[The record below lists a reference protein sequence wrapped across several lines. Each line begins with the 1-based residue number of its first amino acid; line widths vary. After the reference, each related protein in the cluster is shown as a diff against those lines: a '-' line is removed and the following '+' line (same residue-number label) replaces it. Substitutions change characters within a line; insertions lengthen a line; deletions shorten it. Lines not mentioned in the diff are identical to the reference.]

1 MCIAGH
7 NYPGDGGTPSDPP
20 GPGSPR
26 LIEFMNENY
35 PGKTYQ
41 DLAADFT
48 AENWNPDQWL
58 ELFQRAGAKYVV
70 LTTKHHDGFQLW
82 PSNYSD
88 PPNWNA
94 GNNGPYRDIVGKMQQ

>member
-1 MCIAGH
+1 
-7 NYPGDGGTPSDPP
+7 
-20 GPGSPR
+20 
-26 LIEFMNENY
+26 MNENY
-35 PGKTYQ
+35 PNKTYQ

-58 ELFQRAGAKYVV
+58 ELFKRAGAKYIV

-94 GNNGPYRDIVGKMQQ
+94 GSNGPYRDIVGKTL

>member
-1 MCIAGH
+1 
-7 NYPGDGGTPSDPP
+7 
-20 GPGSPR
+20 
-26 LIEFMNENY
+26 MNENY

-88 PPNWNA
+88 PINWNA
-94 GNNGPYRDIVGKMQQ
+94 GNNGPYRDIVGEIL